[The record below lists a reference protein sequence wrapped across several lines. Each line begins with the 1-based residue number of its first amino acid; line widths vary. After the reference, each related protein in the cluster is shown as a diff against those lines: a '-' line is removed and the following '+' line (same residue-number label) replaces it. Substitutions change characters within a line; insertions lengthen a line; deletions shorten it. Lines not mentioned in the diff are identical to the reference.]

1 MLILKSPPAVEGI
14 TKVLGFVIVAR
25 ANMGAPIM
33 TKGVWVLLVMAMLAV
48 TGNVAMMWYV
58 LQSGFSA
65 TEEPVKLEVLF
76 ARQLR
81 NLAMPETQ
89 KQMRNPVPATDEI
102 LAEARVH
109 FADHCANCHGNDG
122 SGSTLIGQNFY
133 PRTPD
138 LTKRETQSFS
148 DGELFYIIHNG
159 VRFTGMPAWGKGR
172 PEPDLDSWKLVHFIR
187 HLPSITSE
195 ELEEMEQYNPV
206 SQIARE
212 EQERI
217 DRFLQGEALAPH
229 SPAKHH

>member
-1 MLILKSPPAVEGI
+1 
-14 TKVLGFVIVAR
+14 
-25 ANMGAPIM
+25 M
-33 TKGVWVLLVMAMLAV
+33 TKGVWVVLAMTMLVV
-48 TGNVAMMWYV
+48 TGNVAMLWYV

-65 TEEPVKLEVLF
+65 KEPPMELEVVF

-81 NLAMPETQ
+81 HLAMPEAQ
-89 KQMRNPVPATDEI
+89 KQMRNPVPASDEV

-138 LTKRETQSFS
+138 LTQIETQSFS
-148 DGELFYIIHNG
+148 DGELFFIIHNG
-159 VRFTGMPAWGKGR
+159 IRFTGMPAWGKGR

-195 ELEEMEQYNPV
+195 ELAEMEKYNPV
-206 SQIARE
+206 SQVARE

-217 DRFLQGEALAPH
+217 DRFLQGEELQLQ
-229 SPAKHH
+229 SPAGHH

>member
-1 MLILKSPPAVEGI
+1 
-14 TKVLGFVIVAR
+14 
-25 ANMGAPIM
+25 M
-33 TKGVWVLLVMAMLAV
+33 TKGVWVVLAMAMLVVA
-48 TGNVAMMWYV
+48 GNVALLWHV

-65 TEEPVKLEVLF
+65 TEQPMELEVVF

-81 NLAMPETQ
+81 RLAMPEAQ
-89 KQMRNPVPATDEI
+89 KQMKNPVPASDEV

-138 LTKRETQSFS
+138 LTQIETQSFS

-159 VRFTGMPAWGKGR
+159 IRFTGMPAWGKGR

-187 HLPSITSE
+187 HLPSVTRE
-195 ELEEMEQYNPV
+195 ELAEMEKYNPV
-206 SQIARE
+206 SQVARE

-217 DRFLQGEALAPH
+217 DRFLQGEELDPQP
-229 SPAKHH
+229 PAGHH

>member
-1 MLILKSPPAVEGI
+1 
-14 TKVLGFVIVAR
+14 
-25 ANMGAPIM
+25 M
-33 TKGVWVLLVMAMLAV
+33 TKGVWVVLAMTMLVV
-48 TGNVAMMWYV
+48 TGNVAMLWYV

-65 TEEPVKLEVLF
+65 KEQPMELEVVF

-81 NLAMPETQ
+81 HLAMPEAQ
-89 KQMRNPVPATDEI
+89 KQMRNPVPASDEV

-122 SGSTLIGQNFY
+122 RGSTLIGQNFY

-138 LTKRETQSFS
+138 LTQIETQSFS
-148 DGELFYIIHNG
+148 DGELFFIIHNG
-159 VRFTGMPAWGKGR
+159 IRFTGMPAWGKGS

-195 ELEEMEQYNPV
+195 ELGEMEKYNPV
-206 SQIARE
+206 SQVARE

-217 DRFLQGEALAPH
+217 DRFLQGEELH
-229 SPAKHH
+229 LQSPAGHH

>member
-1 MLILKSPPAVEGI
+1 
-14 TKVLGFVIVAR
+14 
-25 ANMGAPIM
+25 M
-33 TKGVWVLLVMAMLAV
+33 TKGVWVVLAMTMLVV
-48 TGNVAMMWYV
+48 TGNVAMLWYV

-65 TEEPVKLEVLF
+65 KEQPMGLEVVF

-81 NLAMPETQ
+81 HLAMPEAQ
-89 KQMRNPVPATDEI
+89 KQMRNPVPASDEV

-122 SGSTLIGQNFY
+122 RGSTLIGQNFY

-138 LTKRETQSFS
+138 LTQIETQSFS
-148 DGELFYIIHNG
+148 DGELFFIIHNG
-159 VRFTGMPAWGKGR
+159 IRFTGMPAWGKGR

-195 ELEEMEQYNPV
+195 ELAEMEKYNPV
-206 SQIARE
+206 SQVARE

-217 DRFLQGEALAPH
+217 DRFLQGEELH
-229 SPAKHH
+229 LQSPAGHH

>member
-1 MLILKSPPAVEGI
+1 
-14 TKVLGFVIVAR
+14 
-25 ANMGAPIM
+25 M
-33 TKGVWVLLVMAMLAV
+33 TKGVLVVLAMTMLVV
-48 TGNVAMMWYV
+48 TGNVAMLWYV

-65 TEEPVKLEVLF
+65 TEQPMELEVVF

-81 NLAMPETQ
+81 RLAMPEAQ
-89 KQMRNPVPATDEI
+89 KQMKSPVPASDEV

-138 LTKRETQSFS
+138 LTQIETQSFS
-148 DGELFYIIHNG
+148 DGELYYIIHNG
-159 VRFTGMPAWGKGR
+159 IRFTGMPAWGKGR

-187 HLPSITSE
+187 HLPRITSE
-195 ELEEMEQYNPV
+195 ELAEMEKYNPV
-206 SQIARE
+206 SQVGRE

-217 DRFLQGEALAPH
+217 DRFLQGEELHPP
-229 SPAKHH
+229 SPTGHH

>member
-1 MLILKSPPAVEGI
+1 M
-14 TKVLGFVIVAR
+14 TKV
-25 ANMGAPIM
+25 
-33 TKGVWVLLVMAMLAV
+33 VWVLLAMTMLVV
-48 TGNVAMMWYV
+48 TGNVAMVWYV

-65 TEEPVKLEVLF
+65 KEHPTKLETLF

-81 NLAMPETQ
+81 RLAMPETQ
-89 KQMRNPVPATDEI
+89 KQMRNPVPATDKV
-102 LAEARVH
+102 LAEARIH

-122 SGSTLIGQNFY
+122 SGATLIGQSFY

-138 LTKRETQSFS
+138 LTKIETQSFS

-159 VRFTGMPAWGKGR
+159 IRFTGMPAWGKDR

-195 ELEEMEQYNPV
+195 ELEEMERYNPM
-206 SQIARE
+206 SQVARE

-217 DRFLQGEALAPH
+217 DRFLQGGELDPQ
-229 SPAKHH
+229 SPALHH

>member
-1 MLILKSPPAVEGI
+1 
-14 TKVLGFVIVAR
+14 
-25 ANMGAPIM
+25 M
-33 TKGVWVLLVMAMLAV
+33 TKGVWVLLAMTMLVV
-48 TGNVAMMWYV
+48 TGNVAMLWYV

-65 TEEPVKLEVLF
+65 KEHPMKLEVLF

-81 NLAMPETQ
+81 HLAMPEAQ
-89 KQMRNPVPATDEI
+89 KQMRNPVPATDQV

-138 LTKRETQSFS
+138 LTKMETQSFS
-148 DGELFYIIHNG
+148 DGELFHIIHNG

-195 ELEEMEQYNPV
+195 ELEEMERYNPM
-206 SQIARE
+206 SQVARE
-212 EQERI
+212 EQDRI
-217 DRFLQGEALAPH
+217 DRFLQGEALDPQ
-229 SPAKHH
+229 SPAHHH